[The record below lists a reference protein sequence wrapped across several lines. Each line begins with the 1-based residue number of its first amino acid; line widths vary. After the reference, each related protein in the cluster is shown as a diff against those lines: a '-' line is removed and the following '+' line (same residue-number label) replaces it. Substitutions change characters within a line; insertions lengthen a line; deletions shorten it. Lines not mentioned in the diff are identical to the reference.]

1 MNFFIVVICAS
12 FAHSYFKKKLLLK
25 MCRKNTKI
33 VNKINL
39 KTQINTFLLFFTVD
53 EFNVATLNK
62 LSKSRLIKL

>member
-12 FAHSYFKKKLLLK
+12 FAHSYFKKKLLL
-25 MCRKNTKI
+25 RKNTKI